1 LGVDFFLEEGV
12 CIPSEPKLKL
22 CEAWTSRIIDLVQ
35 KGKAV
40 ITKQELDS
48 FNGTINFG
56 AFAIPDAK
64 IHLNH
69 FFKLA
74 NANLSSSMKR
84 KGLCRLHPSTV
95 SHAEAIRELFRS
107 TAGLAFV
114 ERANEEDG
122 SAVLHDGMTDANH
135 RFVGYCGMG
144 GMVVDLG
151 IWWYFEFKD
160 HSVLRILKVHI
171 LEMLADVV
179 QVAIIATFAPGCR
192 YRGWI
197 DNQSSMF
204 AIRGQTARDRK
215 LMELLYVRHAVLRR
229 AEIQAQTSE
238 FVGTEDNTT
247 DPISQGKFTEFLE
260 RLRAEQGAQDMT
272 CIDVARSPLAHELH
286 ALIHHLCSAA
296 TQTIQ

>member
-1 LGVDFFLEEGV
+1 
-12 CIPSEPKLKL
+12 
-22 CEAWTSRIIDLVQ
+22 
-35 KGKAV
+35 
-40 ITKQELDS
+40 
-48 FNGTINFG
+48 
-56 AFAIPDAK
+56 
-64 IHLNH
+64 
-69 FFKLA
+69 
-74 NANLSSSMKR
+74 
-84 KGLCRLHPSTV
+84 
-95 SHAEAIRELFRS
+95 
-107 TAGLAFV
+107 
-114 ERANEEDG
+114 
-122 SAVLHDGMTDANH
+122 
-135 RFVGYCGMG
+135 
-144 GMVVDLG
+144 MVVDLG

-247 DPISQGKFTEFLE
+247 DPISWGKFTEFLE
-260 RLRAEQGAQDMT
+260 RLRAEQGARDMT